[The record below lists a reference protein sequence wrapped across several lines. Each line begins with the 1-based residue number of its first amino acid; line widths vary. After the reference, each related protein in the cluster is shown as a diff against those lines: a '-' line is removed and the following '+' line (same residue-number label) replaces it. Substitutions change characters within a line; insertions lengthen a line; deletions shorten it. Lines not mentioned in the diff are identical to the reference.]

1 MHGETR
7 RGETEDS
14 DLGWVTHDCQKG
26 SKVFPSVHAPAG
38 EYSIRGLT
46 LSNVTFTVCIDGVGR
61 LGGKEYYVS
70 VAGGVQ
76 SFLRPEFQIFF
87 LGLVSVGR

>member
-61 LGGKEYYVS
+61 LGGKEYCVS
-70 VAGGVQ
+70 VAGGG
-76 SFLRPEFQIFF
+76 SKLPAPGIPDFF
-87 LGLVSVGR
+87 LGISECG